1 MDYYERLKL
10 EISGF
15 DVKSDVKEATFPTRY
30 EAEFFVKRVYADYPP
45 RGYNT
50 SCKVTERD
58 GSWVVSVSRWNTCS

>member
-30 EAEFFVKRVYADYPP
+30 EAEFFVKRVYADYPS